1 MKIIIRKGVV
11 KKFVDNGNQHEQLKN
26 YRALVDYTQQLAAEM
41 HIVADSALSVNPQ
54 LVELNKH
61 LNAQVRAA
69 QNTVKLA
76 DKQLER
82 NAKNKTQE
90 VAQKK

>member
-41 HIVADSALSVNPQ
+41 HVVADCALSVDPK

-82 NAKNKTQE
+82 NAKKVET
-90 VAQKK
+90 K

>member
-1 MKIIIRKGVV
+1 MRIYIRKGVV
-11 KKFVDNGNQHEQLKN
+11 KRFRDSGSLKDQLTN
-26 YRALVDYTQQLAAEM
+26 LEALIAHTQALAAEM
-41 HIVADSALSVNPQ
+41 HVVADCALSVDPA

-61 LNAQVRAA
+61 LNAQVKAA

-90 VAQKK
+90 FAQKK

>member
-1 MKIIIRKGVV
+1 MKIIIRKGAV
-11 KKFVDNGNQHEQLKN
+11 KKFSDSGNQHEQLKN
-26 YRALVDYTQQLAAEM
+26 FRALIEYAQQLATEM

-61 LNAQVRAA
+61 LNAQLKAA
-69 QNTVKLA
+69 QNTISLA

-82 NAKNKTQE
+82 NAKK
-90 VAQKK
+90 VGVK

>member
-61 LNAQVRAA
+61 LNAQLKAA
-69 QNTVKLA
+69 RNTVAVA

-82 NAKNKTQE
+82 NAKKG
-90 VAQKK
+90 VAK

>member
-1 MKIIIRKGVV
+1 MLVKIKKGVV
-11 KKFVDNGNQHEQLKN
+11 KRFRDSGSLIDQLTN
-26 YRALVDYTQQLAAEM
+26 LEALIAHTQSLAAEM
-41 HIVADSALSVNPQ
+41 HVVADCALSVDPK

-61 LNAQVRAA
+61 LNAQVKAA

-82 NAKNKTQE
+82 NAKNTKQE
-90 VAQKK
+90 IAH

>member
-1 MKIIIRKGVV
+1 MFVKIRKGKVIIARDGGGL
-11 KKFVDNGNQHEQLKN
+11 KEQLKN

-61 LNAQVRAA
+61 LSAQLKAA
-69 QNTVKLA
+69 RNTVSIA

-82 NAKNKTQE
+82 NARNKRQE

>member
-41 HIVADSALSVNPQ
+41 HIVADATLSVNPQ

-61 LNAQVRAA
+61 LNAQLKAA
-69 QNTVKLA
+69 RNTVEVA

-82 NAKNKTQE
+82 NAKKG
-90 VAQKK
+90 VLK

>member
-1 MKIIIRKGVV
+1 MRIKIRKGKVV
-11 KKFVDNGNQHEQLKN
+11 YAKDSGSLVEQVSNLE
-26 YRALVDYTQQLAAEM
+26 ALVSYTQNLASEM

-82 NAKNKTQE
+82 NAKREAAK
-90 VAQKK
+90 

>member
-1 MKIIIRKGVV
+1 MRIYIRKGVV
-11 KKFVDNGNQHEQLKN
+11 KVFRDSGSLKDQLTN
-26 YRALVDYTQQLAAEM
+26 LEALIAHTQSLAAEM

-61 LNAQVRAA
+61 LNAQVKAA

-82 NAKNKTQE
+82 NAKKG
-90 VAQKK
+90 VAK

>member
-26 YRALVDYTQQLAAEM
+26 YRALIDYAQELAAEM

-61 LNAQVRAA
+61 LNAQLKAA
-69 QNTVKLA
+69 RNTVAIA

>member
-1 MKIIIRKGVV
+1 MKIIIRKGAV

-26 YRALVDYTQQLAAEM
+26 YRALIDYTQQLAAEM
-41 HIVADSALSVNPQ
+41 HIVADSTLSVNPQ

-61 LNAQVRAA
+61 LNAQLKAA
-69 QNTVKLA
+69 RNTVAVA

-82 NAKNKTQE
+82 NAKKG
-90 VAQKK
+90 VAK

>member
-1 MKIIIRKGVV
+1 
-11 KKFVDNGNQHEQLKN
+11 
-26 YRALVDYTQQLAAEM
+26 M
-41 HIVADSALSVNPQ
+41 HVVADCALSVDPK

-61 LNAQVRAA
+61 LNAQVKAA

-82 NAKNKTQE
+82 NAKNTKQE
-90 VAQKK
+90 IAH

>member
-11 KKFVDNGNQHEQLKN
+11 KKFVDNGNHHEQLKN
-26 YRALVDYTQQLAAEM
+26 YRALIDYAQQLAAEM
-41 HIVADSALSVNPQ
+41 HVVADSALSVNPQ

-61 LNAQVRAA
+61 LNAQLKAA

-82 NAKNKTQE
+82 NARNKTQE

>member
-1 MKIIIRKGVV
+1 MKIIIRKGAV

-82 NAKNKTQE
+82 NAKKG
-90 VAQKK
+90 VAK

>member
-11 KKFVDNGNQHEQLKN
+11 KKFVDNGNQREQLKN
-26 YRALVDYTQQLAAEM
+26 YRALVDYTQQLAVEM

-61 LNAQVRAA
+61 LNAQLKAA

-82 NAKNKTQE
+82 NAKKEKEHAAN
-90 VAQKK
+90 

>member
-1 MKIIIRKGVV
+1 MRIYIHKGVV
-11 KKFVDNGNQHEQLKN
+11 KRFRDSGSLKDQLTN
-26 YRALVDYTQQLAAEM
+26 LEALIAHTQSLAAEM
-41 HIVADSALSVNPQ
+41 HVVADCALSVDPK

-61 LNAQVRAA
+61 LNAQVKAA

-82 NAKNKTQE
+82 NAKKQVE
-90 VAQKK
+90 QK